1 MVIAVSTAWGWQ
13 PGSARCP
20 VWRGQNGRFTKRA
33 WGHWNEKKR
42 IYPDLSI
49 YGSFMVAKLTNMYNY
64 NAVTFIG
71 LMVIGTLVK
80 LVVSDLQLG
89 KIAPIFAPRQNSA
102 NIPRYVMICVHGNFW
117 IHNPQRECGRGNTI
131 KLQSSRIEDGH
142 GLAIIPW
149 LENKHMDLWINHN
162 DNQIMIHNDR
172 YQSGVINRFMD
183 PIWFKHIIWLV
194 VYQPL
199 WKNILVSW
207 DFYSQYMKNKKC
219 SKPPTSN
226 KFTDLK

>member
-20 VWRGQNGRFTKRA
+20 VWRGQNGRFTKQA

-142 GLAIIPW
+142 GLAISVLSNPWNLMNLAASLTFFSIWMIIPC
-149 LENKHMDLWINHN
+149 LENKHIWIYGSI
-162 DNQIMIHNDR
+162 IMITR
-172 YQSGVINRFMD
+172 LWSIMIVIN
-183 PIWFKHIIWLV
+183 
-194 VYQPL
+194 
-199 WKNILVSW
+199 LVSLIDSW
-207 DFYSQYMKNKKC
+207 IPY
-219 SKPPTSN
+219 
-226 KFTDLK
+226 DLNT